1 MMFTYI
7 TSAAYLLTQF
17 IPFMVL
23 LWEWMNDEVDESV
36 AWFYMPQI
44 FAEAFDLNWAT
55 SICVMVLSAVVF
67 PVYVYVMTI
76 AWCIYQLINR
86 EG

>member
-1 MMFTYI
+1 MMFTDI
-7 TSAAYLLTQF
+7 TSVAYLLTQF

-55 SICVMVLSAVVF
+55 SICAMVLSAVVC

>member
-1 MMFTYI
+1 MMFTDI

-23 LWEWMNDEVDESV
+23 LWKWMNDEVDESV
-36 AWFYMPQI
+36 AWFYMP
-44 FAEAFDLNWAT
+44 FDLNWAT
-55 SICVMVLSAVVF
+55 SICVMFLSAVVF

>member
-1 MMFTYI
+1 MFTDI

-23 LWEWMNDEVDESV
+23 LWD
-36 AWFYMPQI
+36 
-44 FAEAFDLNWAT
+44 WAT
-55 SICVMVLSAVVF
+55 SICAMVLSAVVF